1 MAASPKE
8 LYKKAMS
15 LDPKDRAE
23 LVALLLE
30 SLEIDEDEGV
40 EAAWLK
46 EIEKRLEA
54 VDSGAVETIPW
65 TEVRS
70 RVFEPRAR

>member
-1 MAASPKE
+1 MVASPKE
-8 LYKKAMS
+8 LYEKAMS
-15 LDPKDRAE
+15 LDPEERAE
-23 LVALLLE
+23 LVGLLLE
-30 SLEIDEDEGV
+30 SLEIGEDEGV
-40 EAAWLK
+40 EIAWLN

-70 RVFEPRAR
+70 RVFEPRAG

>member
-1 MAASPKE
+1 MAVSPKE

-15 LDPKDRAE
+15 LDPEDRAE
-23 LVALLLE
+23 LVGLLLA
-30 SLEIDEDEGV
+30 SLEIEEHEGV

-54 VDSGAVETIPW
+54 VDSGVVDTIPW